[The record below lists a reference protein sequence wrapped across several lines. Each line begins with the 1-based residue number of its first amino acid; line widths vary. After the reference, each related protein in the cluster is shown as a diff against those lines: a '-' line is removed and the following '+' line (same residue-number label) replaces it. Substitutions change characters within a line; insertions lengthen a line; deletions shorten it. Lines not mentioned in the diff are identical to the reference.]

1 MKNDI
6 AGTLLDFYHNI
17 LQPEFTA
24 IKEKLHE
31 HDEKFRDI
39 IDHFDSLYNRLG
51 RLEDEYLMVM
61 HGVKRIEESLESGNV
76 KRSDLEKM
84 VRDLKGRFSD
94 IQSRI
99 EHIERQLAS
108 A

>member
-1 MKNDI
+1 
-6 AGTLLDFYHNI
+6 
-17 LQPEFTA
+17 
-24 IKEKLHE
+24 
-31 HDEKFRDI
+31 
-39 IDHFDSLYNRLG
+39 
-51 RLEDEYLMVM
+51 MVT
-61 HGVKRIEESLESGNV
+61 HGVKRIEESLEGGNV